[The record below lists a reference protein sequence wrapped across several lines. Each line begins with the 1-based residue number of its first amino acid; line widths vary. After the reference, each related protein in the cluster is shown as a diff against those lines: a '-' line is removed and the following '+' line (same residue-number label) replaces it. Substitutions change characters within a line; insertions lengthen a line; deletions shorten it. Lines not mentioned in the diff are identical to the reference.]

1 MKIVVT
7 NTKGG
12 TGKTTTAMYLAAA
25 LAERGSVEVWD
36 ADPQGSASEWAL
48 RAEEDGTSL
57 PFEVRSTNR
66 AQLKRAGTSNAD
78 YLIIDT
84 APGDT
89 QAINEALSVADVAII
104 PTSPGAMDMA
114 RTWSTEA
121 EAAKVVDTF
130 VLLVQVDSRTRS
142 AGEAQ
147 DVLKEAGVGY
157 FETVIPRREAI
168 RQSFGSNLTGQK
180 YGYESVV
187 DELMEVA
194 DNGR

>member
-25 LAERGSVEVWD
+25 LSERSSVEVWD

-48 RAEEDGTSL
+48 RAEEDGTPLS
-57 PFEVRSTNR
+57 FEVRSTNR
-66 AQLKRAGTSNAD
+66 AQLKRADASGAD
-78 YLIIDT
+78 FLLIDT

-89 QAINEALSVADVAII
+89 QAINEALSIADVAII

-147 DVLKEAGVGY
+147 DVLKDAGVGY

-168 RQSFGSNLTGQK
+168 RQSFGSNLAGQK
-180 YGYESVV
+180 YGYDEVIN
-187 DELMEVA
+187 ELMEVA
-194 DNGR
+194 DDGR

>member
-12 TGKTTTAMYLAAA
+12 TGKTTTAIYLAAA

-168 RQSFGSNLTGQK
+168 RQSFGANLAGQK

-194 DNGR
+194 DDGR

>member
-12 TGKTTTAMYLAAA
+12 TGKTTTAIYLAAA

-48 RAEEDGTSL
+48 RAEEDGTPL